1 MPTHSPVVC
10 ESAQVEQS
18 ADKRGIDPQTLA
30 DENSAYFKTAMEK
43 YNISFDDFIRT
54 TELRH
59 TTQVQAFLQR
69 LLDADLVYLGE
80 FEGWY
85 DEGQEEYHTE
95 TKAAELEFVS
105 PISGKPLVRAREK
118 NYYFRLSSFQV
129 RLSLFPGVSRGYPL
143 RACAAARPP
152 PP

>member
-1 MPTHSPVVC
+1 M
-10 ESAQVEQS
+10 EQS

-30 DENSAYFKTAMEK
+30 DENSAYFKTAMQN

-54 TELRH
+54 TDQRH
-59 TTQVQAFLQR
+59 TSQVQAFLQR

-129 RLSLFPGVSRGYPL
+129 RAPVLFPNPSGKGWVWGWVRS
-143 RACAAARPP
+143 
-152 PP
+152 